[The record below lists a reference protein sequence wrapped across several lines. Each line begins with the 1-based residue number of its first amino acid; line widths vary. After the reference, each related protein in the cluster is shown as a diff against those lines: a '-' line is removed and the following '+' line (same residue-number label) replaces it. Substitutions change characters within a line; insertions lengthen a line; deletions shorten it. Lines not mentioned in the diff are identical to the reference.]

1 MLERARNAAARPAC
15 DVGVEDG
22 AAGNAAAMTMTSSM
36 LFQAAALAGCLAA
49 AAVAWATGEA
59 SPLLAAIVLAG
70 LWAGR
75 GAGLLAS
82 VAAIAAF
89 GALLLLPGFASGA
102 ESWLRFGVF
111 VVAAVVVGWT
121 MQSLAWPSIA
131 RRAESEARL
140 IVESMPG
147 LGWSADPDGTF
158 RYLNRGVSDY
168 TGWQAGGRMGFGGVS
183 VLHPEEVDRVIA
195 HWRHCLR
202 SGEVYE
208 SEHRLRRHDGA
219 YRWFRAVAKP
229 SFDAGGRITG
239 WYGVTLDIDDR
250 KRAEEALKARE
261 QELRTTLDNIPGMIA
276 AADARGRHEYANRR
290 LIEYLGRD
298 LPDAQTHPWAEII
311 HPDDRGTVLAAR
323 QRNVALGQPFEV
335 VYRRRRFDG
344 AYRWFHVR
352 VAPARDADGHVVRW
366 YSLLIDVQEQR
377 MAEEA
382 LKARERELA
391 SIVDCIPGMIA
402 TADADGNHLYAS
414 QRLLDYVGKDVSVLL
429 NREWDSLVHPDDR
442 DAVIGAWRRCVASG
456 EPLDIVYRCRRHD
469 GEYRWFHVRTD
480 PLRDDRD
487 GIVRWYSLQVDVHE
501 QRLAEEAL
509 RESEQRLRLL
519 IDTMPAMVWCAT
531 SNGDPFYLNKRMLDY
546 AGMAAADAEQSRY
559 KLIHP
564 DDIALLKSTWAD
576 AISCATAFRIIYRL
590 RRADGQYRWHEG
602 RAEPFRDAE
611 GRIAQWYGVNVDI
624 HDRLHAEQA
633 LRATQSKFQRA
644 TQLASLAELSA
655 SIAHEVNQPLAAVVT
670 NSHAC
675 QRWLAA
681 EPPNLERARLTTE
694 RIIRDA
700 NAAAD
705 VVSRIRAL
713 FKQSTSGKAP
723 VDLNEVV
730 AEVCELL
737 ADDIAARRVRIET
750 RLDGSLPVVLADRV
764 QIQQVLVNLIR
775 NGIDAMEA
783 IDGPRTLTIRSRFH
797 GPDMAALEIADQGA
811 GVEDT
816 ERIFEPFFTTKAEGM
831 GMGLAICR
839 SIVEAHEGRLSAAR
853 ATPQG
858 TVFELQLPAQR
869 RLPA

>member
-1 MLERARNAAARPAC
+1 
-15 DVGVEDG
+15 
-22 AAGNAAAMTMTSSM
+22 MTMPSS
-36 LFQAAALAGCLAA
+36 LFSYGAALAGCLG
-49 AAVAWATGEA
+49 AAVLVWATGEA
-59 SPLLAAIVLAG
+59 SPLLVAIVLAA

-75 GAGLLAS
+75 GASLLSTAAAIVAFGTLLLAGTG
-82 VAAIAAF
+82 F
-89 GALLLLPGFASGA
+89 GDSR
-102 ESWLRFGVF
+102 ESWLRFAVF
-111 VVAAVVVGWT
+111 TAMAILVGWS
-121 MQSLAWPSIA
+121 MQSWSWPRIA
-131 RRAESEARL
+131 RRVEREARL

-147 LGWSADPDGTF
+147 LGWSADPDGNF

-168 TGWQAGGRMGFGGVS
+168 TGWQSGGPMGFGGVS

-195 HWRHCLR
+195 HWRHCLH
-202 SGEVYE
+202 SGEIYE
-208 SEHRLRRHDGA
+208 SEHRLRRHDGI

-229 SFDAGGRITG
+229 SYDASGRIDG

-298 LPDAQTHPWAEII
+298 LPDAQTHPWSEII
-311 HPDDRGTVLAAR
+311 HPDDREAVLAAR
-323 QRNVALGQPFEV
+323 ERNVALGQPFEV
-335 VYRRRRFDG
+335 IYRRRRFDG

-352 VAPARDADGHVVRW
+352 VAPARDADGRIVRW
-366 YSLLIDVQEQR
+366 YSLLIDVDVQR
-377 MAEEA
+377 TAEET

-402 TADADGNHLYAS
+402 TTDAEGNHLYAS
-414 QRLLDYVGKDVSVLL
+414 QRLLDYVGQDVPTLLRQGWCSVM
-429 NREWDSLVHPDDR
+429 HPDDR
-442 DAVIGAWRRCVASG
+442 DAVVGEWRRCVASG
-456 EPLDIVYRCRRHD
+456 EPLDIVYRRRRHD

-480 PLRDDRD
+480 PLRDDR
-487 GIVRWYSLQVDVHE
+487 GRIVRWYSLQVDVHE
-501 QRLAEEAL
+501 KKLAEEAL

-531 SNGDPFYLNKRMLDY
+531 PSGDPFYLNKRMLDY
-546 AGMAAADAEQSRY
+546 AGMAAEDSERLRY

-576 AISCATAFRIIYRL
+576 AISRAEAFRIIYRL

-602 RAEPFRDAE
+602 RAEPFRDSE
-611 GRIAQWYGVNVDI
+611 GRIKQWYGVNVDI

-713 FKQSTSGKAP
+713 FKQSTSDKAP

-737 ADDIAARRVRIET
+737 ADDIAARRVRVET
-750 RLDGSLPVVLADRV
+750 RLDRSLPAVPADRV

-783 IDGPRTLTIRSRFH
+783 IDGPRTLTIRSWRD
-797 GPDMAALEIADQGA
+797 GPDMASLEIRDHGT

-839 SIVEAHEGRLSAAR
+839 SIVEAHDGRLSAAR
-853 ATPQG
+853 ATPDG
-858 TVFELQLPAQR
+858 TVFELRLPVRPELPA
-869 RLPA
+869 